1 MFVHYGLLIKQMF
14 VSVMAWLSVV
24 IKSSAHGRLF
34 TYMLLPTAD
43 DAFFGITFIIWTQKA
58 TQWKAKPFK
67 TLSANLYFFSDR
79 RLIVFQKSHAF
90 RFLLFLLNKRNAVEN
105 LFYILI
111 LAQRQSSEHRAM
123 VARPSSDRRTT
134 VKRRS
139 LRKYKLSLFAKRTV
153 HEGPAWGKWIHSMNG
168 LIM

>member
-1 MFVHYGLLIKQMF
+1 LD
-14 VSVMAWLSVV
+14 S
-24 IKSSAHGRLF
+24 
-34 TYMLLPTAD
+34 
-43 DAFFGITFIIWTQKA
+43 KA
-58 TQWKAKPFK
+58 TKWKAKPIK
-67 TLSANLYFFSDR
+67 TLWANLCFFSDR

-153 HEGPAWGKWIHSMNG
+153 HEGPAWGKMNTFNEWVNNVVQEDIYG
-168 LIM
+168 RTDGQPVTKTANLHTNYTVTKEHYFVTFIELD